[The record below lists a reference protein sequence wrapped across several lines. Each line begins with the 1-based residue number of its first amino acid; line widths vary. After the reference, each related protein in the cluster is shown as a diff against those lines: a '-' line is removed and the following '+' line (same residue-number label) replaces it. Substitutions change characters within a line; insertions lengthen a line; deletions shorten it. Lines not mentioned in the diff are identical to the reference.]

1 MSVPQISTLK
11 QWITLVLLLVLSGAN
26 AFAANPD
33 AATSQIHPA
42 HVEEIDSRG
51 PERVV
56 WRKTP
61 IAIPLIVGEERL
73 IHFPESVSIGLP
85 QSLTARLRSQSIN
98 GTLYLLARQSFESTR
113 VMVRSENGGPLF
125 VLDLSAALS
134 SEARPPLPD
143 VQVVLETSK
152 VAAGSDG
159 SDTDTDSAETTTGNR
174 FSQWGYVAL
183 TRYAAQQL
191 YAPERLVPNT
201 PGVVAIPVQVAPVGL
216 LRSGGVEAVP
226 VAAWKAGLHYVT
238 AVTLT
243 NHSAKAVILDPREL
257 RGAWLAATFQH
268 NRLLPSGADEDTTAV
283 YLISDRPF
291 DVAF

>member
-1 MSVPQISTLK
+1 MSVPQISSLK
-11 QWITLVLLLVLSGAN
+11 QWATLVLLLVLSGAN
-26 AFAANPD
+26 AHAANPD

-42 HVEEIDSRG
+42 HVEEIDSHG

-85 QSLTARLRSQSIN
+85 QSLTARLRSQSVN

-125 VLDLSAALS
+125 VLDLSAELS
-134 SEARPPLPD
+134 SEERPPLPD
-143 VQVVLETSK
+143 MQVVLETSK
-152 VAAGSDG
+152 VTAGSDG
-159 SDTDTDSAETTTGNR
+159 SDTDSAETTTGNR
-174 FSQWGYVAL
+174 FSQWSYVAL

-216 LRSGGVEAVP
+216 LRGGGVEAVP

-238 AVTLT
+238 AVRLT

-268 NRLLPSGADEDTTAV
+268 NRLLPSGTDEDTTAV